1 MQTQQPNNN
10 NTGNNKNK
18 PSRFNPIMWI
28 YFPLLALLMFMWF
41 NGTGVG
47 DPIKTEWYKV
57 KEEMIPQGDVE
68 KILFVTNTNE
78 AEVTIKQDSVKKYKN
93 LFGGREPKVGPHF
106 FFGVSESFN
115 PEQQFE
121 EARASLPADKKFEIV
136 TEKKANYWGI
146 LDWIIF
152 PLLLFGLWFFM
163 IRKMTKGIGGGA
175 GGGGG
180 IFNVGKSQ
188 ARLFDKDN
196 NTKVTFK
203 DVAGLEEAK
212 VEVME
217 IVDFLRNPKKY
228 TALGGKI
235 PKGALL
241 VGPPGTG
248 KTLLAKAVAGE
259 ADVPFFSIS
268 GSDFVEMFVG
278 VGASRVRDLFLDAK
292 KNALMQLEEP
302 EAKME
307 DFHQM
312 TREKT
317 LSTSFLQRWM
327 ALVQTQVSSFWLQPT
342 GLIFSTRPLCVP
354 AGSTDR

>member
-1 MQTQQPNNN
+1 
-10 NTGNNKNK
+10 
-18 PSRFNPIMWI
+18 
-28 YFPLLALLMFMWF
+28 MFMWF

-68 KILFVTNTNE
+68 KILFVTNTHE

-93 LFGGREPKVGPHF
+93 LFGGRDPKVGPHF

-268 GSDFVEMFVG
+268 G
-278 VGASRVRDLFLDAK
+278 
-292 KNALMQLEEP
+292 
-302 EAKME
+302 
-307 DFHQM
+307 
-312 TREKT
+312 
-317 LSTSFLQRWM
+317 
-327 ALVQTQVSSFWLQPT
+327 
-342 GLIFSTRPLCVP
+342 
-354 AGSTDR
+354 